1 MYKRDIDRQTGH
13 FVRRSENIATYA
25 VSTVVDGEKYTDEI
39 LPFIISQIKHCIA

>member
-1 MYKRDIDRQTGH
+1 MYKRNIDKQKEH

-39 LPFIISQIKHCIA
+39 LPFIVS

>member
-13 FVRRSENIATYA
+13 FVRRSENIATYV

-39 LPFIISQIKHCIA
+39 LPFIIS

>member
-13 FVRRSENIATYA
+13 FVRRSEIIATYA

-39 LPFIISQIKHCIA
+39 LPFIIS